1 MKKAIFGGTFDP
13 IHIGHLNIAY
23 EALYSLMLDEII
35 FIPNGNPPH
44 KSNKLVTEGE
54 IRYEMVKEAISN
66 ECRFSISDYEIL
78 RKEISY
84 TYNTIGHFKA
94 IEPMTE
100 WYFLVGLDSLMGL
113 KSWKNVKQILDSS
126 TLVVFNRNGYTTEE
140 VIKMKCEVEEEY
152 GRNIIV
158 LPIPILE
165 ISSTEIKYK
174 ISQGKVVNYLIP
186 PSAEKI
192 INKYNLYR
200 NKV

>member
-13 IHIGHLNIAY
+13 IHIGHLHIAY
-23 EALYSLMLDEII
+23 EALYSLILDEII

-44 KSNKLVTEGE
+44 KSNKRITNSE

-66 ECRFSISDYEIL
+66 EPKFSISDYEITK
-78 RKEISY
+78 REISY
-84 TYNTIGHFKA
+84 TYNTIEHFKNL
-94 IEPMTE
+94 EPTTE

-113 KSWKNVKQILDSS
+113 KSWKNVKRILECC
-126 TLVVFNRNGYTTEE
+126 TLVVFNRSGYTNEE
-140 VIKMKCEVEEEY
+140 VTKMKCEIEEEY
-152 GRNIIV
+152 GKRIII
-158 LPIPILE
+158 LPISILE

-174 ISQGKVVNYLIP
+174 ISQGKVINYLIP